1 MLPSSLSVALAGSH
15 RMNTSISSS
24 SIRVYLLSFFQIMT
38 MVSLL

>member
-15 RMNTSISSS
+15 RMSTSSSSS
-24 SIRVYLLSFFQIMT
+24 SIRVCLLSFFQIMT